1 MDARTVPRVMMVMM
15 VAVMAVTA
23 TWTDQQATSGDPQVK
38 GGRRNSSA
46 ELRQALQ
53 SISAAV
59 LDSLSRSDHSC
70 SQVCAEVLQPACITE
85 CRRRRLPNLV
95 CRMVCYSS
103 TVMCCRC
110 STSCQRPFQEC
121 FTACA
126 ESDTWCKDCCIDEV
140 NKCCDDDM
148 NIAQQKEGNVDGE

>member
-1 MDARTVPRVMMVMM
+1 MVVMVAAI
-15 VAVMAVTA
+15 AVMA
-23 TWTDQQATSGDPQVK
+23 TWNDQQTTPGDPQVESSGK
-38 GGRRNSSA
+38 NSSA

-53 SISAAV
+53 SISTAV

-110 STSCQRPFQEC
+110 STSCHRPFQVC

-148 NIAQQKEGNVDGE
+148 VTTQEKEENVDGEVRHQSD